1 MGPHHQHL
9 PSMGFDPRW
18 LMMQSYMDPRMM
30 MDSGLDLDRSLPAIY
45 AQDHGAVDSRKS
57 NFFRDSE
64 SLSAFTQGPE
74 DVSGPLDR
82 APVSSAFDADDRG
95 LPSGE
100 EVEALGQAMLQRSVS
115 QGSSHSLKLDEPT
128 FDGLPL
134 ATKSLEL
141 PDTGERAANK
151 PQSELYSQAAVT
163 SNRATPPA
171 DGLHKPEKL
180 PLPAPSKQKA
190 ELRWGGRSGSGRR
203 DGPGGERPVRRS
215 GPIKKPVLRDM
226 KEEREQRE
234 EREKRHER
242 GDKGDRSKKDQS
254 AKASSAAAA
263 VSESSRSQ
271 SDGKREAAEVDEA
284 PAAHHRA
291 RDSQPSSG
299 VPTSSSQEEK
309 ADKLPSNDKHPEPKL
324 PSRKE
329 SHLPARPYR
338 REERERERERDRDRD
353 KEADKEREWP
363 LDSSFKGRGRG
374 EYYSRGRSYRGSYS
388 GRDRGSRGRSRAEFA
403 YREPRLRSDLPSA
416 AGAAAFRNR
425 EESETRSESSDFE
438 VIPKRRRRR
447 GSDTD
452 SESEGGRES
461 ASDTGPSDRE
471 PSTKPSRPLRRDLP
485 GEGRSGPHKMG
496 FDPPHIG
503 EKAGMRGDDDSRPKP
518 GFLPKGEPSRR
529 GRGGLYNRR
538 GGTRERG
545 GPRSAPLRR
554 PGPRDSSSQWPSK
567 PMETFRPEDT
577 ESSTRFDNPHTDRR
591 PPKMEG
597 KKFGEGAP
605 QNSRER
611 PRRSRPAR
619 PPRQDKP
626 PRFRRLKER
635 EAAVLGAGDTAASPP
650 VSLPSV
656 PAAAAPSCAPALVSL
671 SPTMSR
677 APGTPLT
684 VPAEVAPA
692 HDQTSPLDNSLP
704 ETSSPTITAVGSK
717 SPDLSNQNSSDQAN
731 EEWETA
737 SESSDFNER
746 REREERKGALEAAN
760 EVATASAPAPTPPQ
774 GTLTPNKSPPDGGV
788 TPKREGSQAAKRSF
802 SSQRPTERQNR
813 RPQSGAKPGRSYAGG
828 KGERRGGGK
837 AGRKG
842 SATAR
847 NIHVLILNWICFSF
861 LLFLLNSPAAQQS
874 SETSA
879 PGAGGTS
886 QRPAKEQPARRR
898 DESKQTAKK
907 PKENALSQFDLN
919 NYAIGPISPPQP
931 PSVSAWN
938 KPLTSFT
945 GTVSSELPEIEPK
958 EYKPGPIGKER
969 SLKNRKAKDAR
980 GAEVEGMEG
989 GVSGGGVSRATDSSP
1004 PTSDTTVPELGG
1016 DIEGMITVPSAEYTS
1031 NSKVLQLRFQP
1042 STWTLA
1048 TSSVPHTLAWL
1059 LLRWHSSKAS
1069 SLASH
1074 RSQQAFMQGSLS
1086 QPSMMLSGPSLHS
1099 YAGVQGPELGK
1110 PQSNLA
1116 YQQPSS
1122 TQHIPILFE
1131 PQLNQASGMGGSQ
1144 LIDTH
1149 LLQVTT
1155 PCCVHVLLS
1164 RLTAVLYLP
1173 RSCI

>member
-1 MGPHHQHL
+1 MEKTYCINSQFMVMVWFNFL
-9 PSMGFDPRW
+9 ELTFTLITTAFFSR
-18 LMMQSYMDPRMM
+18 
-30 MDSGLDLDRSLPAIY
+30 MDSGLDLDRGLPAIY
-45 AQDHGAVDSRKS
+45 AQDHGAVDSRK

-64 SLSAFTQGPE
+64 SLPTFTQGPE

-82 APVSSAFDADDRG
+82 APVSSAFGADERG

-115 QGSSHSLKLDEPT
+115 QGSSHSLKLDESR

-141 PDTGERAANK
+141 QDTGERAADK
-151 PQSELYSQAAVT
+151 PQSELYPPAAVT
-163 SNRATPPA
+163 SNRATPPV

-190 ELRWGGRSGSGRR
+190 DLRWGGRSGSGRR

-242 GDKGDRSKKDQS
+242 GDKGERPKKDQS
-254 AKASSAAAA
+254 AKAPSAAAA
-263 VSESSRSQ
+263 VSEGSRAQ
-271 SDGKREAAEVDEA
+271 GDGKREPAEADEA
-284 PAAHHRA
+284 PSAHPRA

-299 VPTSSSQEEK
+299 VPTSSSQEDK

-329 SHLPARPYR
+329 SHLPVRAYR
-338 REERERERERDRDRD
+338 REERERERDRDRDRD
-353 KEADKEREWP
+353 KEADKERDWP
-363 LDSSFKGRGRG
+363 MDSNFKGRGRG
-374 EYYSRGRSYRGSYS
+374 EYYSRGRSYRGTYS
-388 GRDRGSRGRSRAEFA
+388 GRGRGSRGRSRPE
-403 YREPRLRSDLPSA
+403 YPSREPRLRSDLPSA
-416 AGAAAFRNR
+416 GGAAAFRNR

-485 GEGRSGPHKMG
+485 GEGRSAPHKLG
-496 FDPPHIG
+496 FEQPHVG
-503 EKAGMRGDDDSRPKP
+503 EKAGMRGDEDTRPKP

-529 GRGGLYNRR
+529 GRGGLYSRR
-538 GGTRERG
+538 GCARERG
-545 GPRSAPLRR
+545 GPRSVPLRR

-567 PMETFRPEDT
+567 PMETFRPEDA
-577 ESSTRFDNPHTDRR
+577 ESSTRYDNPPTDRR
-591 PPKMEG
+591 PPKLEG

-605 QNSRER
+605 QSSRER

-635 EAAVLGAGDTAASPP
+635 EAAVLGTGDNAATPP
-650 VSLPSV
+650 VSLPFV
-656 PAAAAPSCAPALVSL
+656 PAQAAPSSAPAPGSL
-671 SPTMSR
+671 SPTISR

-684 VPAEVAPA
+684 VPTEVAAAAPA
-692 HDQTSPLDNSLP
+692 HDQTSPVETSRP
-704 ETSSPTITAVGSK
+704 VTSSPTITAAGSK

-760 EVATASAPAPTPPQ
+760 EVAAASVPANTPPQ
-774 GTLTPNKSPPDGGV
+774 GTLTPSKSPPDGGV

-813 RPQSGAKPGRSYAGG
+813 RGNSGAKPGRSYAGG

-842 SATAR
+842 
-847 NIHVLILNWICFSF
+847 
-861 LLFLLNSPAAQQS
+861 
-874 SETSA
+874 
-879 PGAGGTS
+879 
-886 QRPAKEQPARRR
+886 
-898 DESKQTAKK
+898 
-907 PKENALSQFDLN
+907 
-919 NYAIGPISPPQP
+919 
-931 PSVSAWN
+931 
-938 KPLTSFT
+938 
-945 GTVSSELPEIEPK
+945 
-958 EYKPGPIGKER
+958 
-969 SLKNRKAKDAR
+969 
-980 GAEVEGMEG
+980 
-989 GVSGGGVSRATDSSP
+989 
-1004 PTSDTTVPELGG
+1004 
-1016 DIEGMITVPSAEYTS
+1016 
-1031 NSKVLQLRFQP
+1031 
-1042 STWTLA
+1042 
-1048 TSSVPHTLAWL
+1048 
-1059 LLRWHSSKAS
+1059 
-1069 SLASH
+1069 
-1074 RSQQAFMQGSLS
+1074 
-1086 QPSMMLSGPSLHS
+1086 
-1099 YAGVQGPELGK
+1099 
-1110 PQSNLA
+1110 
-1116 YQQPSS
+1116 
-1122 TQHIPILFE
+1122 
-1131 PQLNQASGMGGSQ
+1131 
-1144 LIDTH
+1144 
-1149 LLQVTT
+1149 
-1155 PCCVHVLLS
+1155 
-1164 RLTAVLYLP
+1164 
-1173 RSCI
+1173 